1 MDITSALLVEMN
13 DSLELILTELKQ
25 LNKELADKNKAKKLI
40 DECRD
45 IIRGEMNGT
54 ERISDKTVGAAKK
67 NCRQSRRASDQ
78 PEEKQ

>member
-25 LNKELADKNKAKKLI
+25 LNKELASKNKAKKLI

-67 NCRQSRRASDQ
+67 NCRQSRRASVQ